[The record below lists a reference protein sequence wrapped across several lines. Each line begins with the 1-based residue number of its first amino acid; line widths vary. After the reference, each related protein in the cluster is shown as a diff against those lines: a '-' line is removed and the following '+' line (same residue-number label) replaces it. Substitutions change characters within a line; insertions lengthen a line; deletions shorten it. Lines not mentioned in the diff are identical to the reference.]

1 MEFSDKVKDVSKKVG
16 DVAEKTYKT
25 VADKS
30 NQMIKSAKLRIQVSD
45 LEQEIE
51 IMYAD
56 MGKRIYEIYKNGE
69 IVEGFEK
76 DCKKIEKIY
85 KEIVELDEKSLYIK
99 NLRKCSNCGEVIEIE
114 NKFCP
119 VCGEKQ
125 KKIKEPKQEKEKID
139 IKICSECGTEHG
151 VDVKYCT
158 KCGNKL
164 G

>member
-1 MEFSDKVKDVSKKVG
+1 MDFSDKVKDVSKKVG

-69 IVEGFEK
+69 VVEGL
-76 DCKKIEKIY
+76 KKIVKRL
-85 KEIVELDEKSLYIK
+85 KKYIK
-99 NLRKCSNCGEVIEIE
+99 I
-114 NKFCP
+114 
-119 VCGEKQ
+119 
-125 KKIKEPKQEKEKID
+125 
-139 IKICSECGTEHG
+139 
-151 VDVKYCT
+151 
-158 KCGNKL
+158 
-164 G
+164 

>member
-1 MEFSDKVKDVSKKVG
+1 MDFSDKVKDVSKKVG

-69 IVEGFEK
+69 VVEGFEK

-85 KEIVELDEKSLYIK
+85 KDIVALDEKSLYIK
-99 NLRKCSNCGEVIEIE
+99 NLRKCSNCGEIIEIE
-114 NKFCP
+114 NNFCP
-119 VCGEKQ
+119 ACGEKQ
-125 KKIKEPKQEKEKID
+125 KKIKEPKLEKEKAD
-139 IKICSECGTEHG
+139 IKSCSECGTEHG